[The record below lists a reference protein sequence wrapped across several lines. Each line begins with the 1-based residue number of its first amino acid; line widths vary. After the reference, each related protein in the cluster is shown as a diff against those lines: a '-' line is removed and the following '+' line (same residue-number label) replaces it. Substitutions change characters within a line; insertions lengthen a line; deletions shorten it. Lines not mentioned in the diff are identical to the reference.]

1 MSASRQMRRQMAR
14 QGFKHAYANL
24 SHEQKKEA
32 LFKNG
37 ITTDDLERAQRQGF
51 NDGYMASSDKIMR
64 LVYAA
69 VIMHLYEKGLPR
81 DEIVQSLIDIDQRV
95 TYAFS
100 VDEAIDQAYETTGIS
115 FDFKAEM
122 PEEKITQKE
131 AG

>member
-14 QGFKHAYANL
+14 QGFKHSYANL
-24 SHEQKKEA
+24 SHEQRKEA

-37 ITTDDLERAQRQGF
+37 ITTDDLERAQRLGFQEGF
-51 NDGYMASSDKIMR
+51 NDRTEQIFK

-69 VIMHLYEKGLPR
+69 IVTHLHDKGLSR
-81 DEIVQSLIDIDQRV
+81 DEIVAALGDIDHRV

-100 VDEAIDQAYETTGIS
+100 ADEEIDRAYEQTGIS
-115 FDFKAEM
+115 IDFSSSM
-122 PEEKITQKE
+122 PSEKFTQK